1 MMRSLKFPKIVNS
14 DEISEDTIAK
24 FIPRMQNQLDAIKND
39 VLSIIEEV
47 KLSGNKAILKFSE
60 KYDGVKLNEKEL
72 KVTEEEINLAYKIID
87 LELLESFQYA
97 KKNLLKFHYAQK
109 KEDWSIEIEQ
119 GVQAG
124 QIYRPIESV
133 GIYIPSGRAIYPSTV
148 LMAATPAY
156 VAGVKDI
163 VICTPPRKDKTIA
176 PEIIVAAN
184 EFGIKE
190 IYKIGGVQAIAA
202 MAFGTSIIPKV
213 QKVIGPGNKW
223 VNVAKQI
230 LSNIIAI
237 DTPAGPSEIL
247 IIADNT
253 AKPDYVISDLVSQ
266 IEHDPDNIGILVT
279 NSKDLIETVKKELNL
294 YIKGIQRKAI
304 IRAALENNSLII
316 KAVNMED
323 CIRISNLIAP
333 EHLEILIENP
343 NEIIPNINNAGAI
356 FLGPYSP
363 VTLGDYCAGTNHILP
378 TGGNAKKY
386 SGLNYYDFVKII
398 DILNCTKE
406 GFVTLSKTASKIA
419 EFEKLYAHKKSIEE
433 RLKNI
438 N

>member
-24 FIPRMQNQLDAIKND
+24 FIPRIQNQLDAIKND

-72 KVTEEEINLAYKIID
+72 LVTKEEINIAYKIID
-87 LELLESFQYA
+87 LELLNSLQHA
-97 KKNLLKFHYAQK
+97 KKNLLKFHIAQK
-109 KEDWSIEIEQ
+109 KEDWSIEIEK
-119 GVQAG
+119 GVHVG
-124 QIYRPIESV
+124 QIYRSIESV

-163 VICTPPRKDKTIA
+163 IVCTPPRKDKSIA

-190 IYKIGGVQAIAA
+190 IYKVGGVQAIAA
-202 MAFGTSIIPKV
+202 MAFGTSTIPKV

-223 VNVAKQI
+223 VNTAKQL
-230 LSNIIAI
+230 LSNIVAI

-253 AKPDYVISDLVSQ
+253 TNSDYVISDLVSQ

-279 NSKDLIETVKKELNL
+279 NSKKLIETVKKELAL
-294 YIKGIQRKAI
+294 YIEGIERKAI
-304 IRAALENNSLII
+304 IKSALENNSLII
-316 KAVNMED
+316 EAIDLED

-333 EHLEILIENP
+333 EHLEILVENP
-343 NEIIPNINNAGAI
+343 REIIPNINNAGAV